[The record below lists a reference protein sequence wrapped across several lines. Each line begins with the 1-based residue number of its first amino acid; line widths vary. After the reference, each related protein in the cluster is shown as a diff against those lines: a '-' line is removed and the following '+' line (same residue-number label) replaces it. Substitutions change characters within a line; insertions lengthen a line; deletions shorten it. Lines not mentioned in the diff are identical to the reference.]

1 MTPLV
6 EYVSYD
12 DKGNMLLSLE
22 TVNLRLIGP
31 CLPPNNT

>member
-12 DKGNMLLSLE
+12 DKGNMLLSL
-22 TVNLRLIGP
+22 T
-31 CLPPNNT
+31 TKA